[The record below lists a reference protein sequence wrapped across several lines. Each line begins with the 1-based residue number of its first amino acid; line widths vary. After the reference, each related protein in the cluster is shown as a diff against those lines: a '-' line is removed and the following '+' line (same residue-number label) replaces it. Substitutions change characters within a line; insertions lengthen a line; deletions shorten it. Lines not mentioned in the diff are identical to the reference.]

1 MTTTNTDADTY
12 AGLDAE
18 ELFYLGVKASRE
30 GRDADALR
38 FLKLTVER
46 APSHAQAQWVLGAEY
61 AGLGMPDRAREHFRA
76 AVHLEPS
83 LDTARFQWGLLEL
96 TSGQVGVAQEIWAPL
111 DALAE
116 AHPLRLF
123 KQGMLE
129 LARDDMGAALNS
141 LERALKDPALDA
153 ALRKDIEMVV
163 QRVRASRNAAQDAP
177 SVADE
182 ADDSGV
188 ENHLM
193 LSAYQRGL
201 Q

>member
-1 MTTTNTDADTY
+1 MTTTTTSDTY
-12 AGLDAE
+12 AELDAE
-18 ELFYLGVKASRE
+18 ELFHLGVKASRD

-38 FLKLTVER
+38 FLKLAIER
-46 APSHAQAQWVLGAEY
+46 APGHAQAQWVLGAEY
-61 AGLGMPDRAREHFRA
+61 AGLGMPDRAREHLGA
-76 AVHLEPS
+76 AVNLDPS

-96 TSGQVGVAQEIWAPL
+96 TSGQVDAAQEIWVPL

-116 AHPLRLF
+116 THPLRLF

-129 LARDDMGAALNS
+129 LARDDMGTALHS
-141 LERALKDPALDA
+141 LQRALKDPALDA

-163 QRVRASRNAAQDAP
+163 KQIEASRSAAQGSPAVTEEP
-177 SVADE
+177 G
-182 ADDSGV
+182 DSGV

>member
-1 MTTTNTDADTY
+1 MTMTTDTY
-12 AGLDAE
+12 AELDAN
-18 ELFYLGVKASRE
+18 ELFHLGVKASRE
-30 GRDADALR
+30 GRDADSLR

-46 APSHAQAQWVLGAEY
+46 APDYARAHWVLGAEY
-61 AGLGMPDRAREHFRA
+61 AGLGMPDRAREHFRT
-76 AVHLEPS
+76 AVDLEPS
-83 LDTARFQWGLLEL
+83 LETARFQWGLLEL
-96 TSGQVGVAQEIWAPL
+96 TSGQADEAQHIWQPL
-111 DALAE
+111 DSLAE

-129 LARDDMGAALNS
+129 LVRDDMDAALTS

-163 QRVRASRNAAQDAP
+163 QRIQANRSAEKSGSLVEDSPA
-177 SVADE
+177 E
-182 ADDSGV
+182 DSGV